1 MSGEADLA
9 AIGALMS
16 DRTRATILTTLL
28 NGGLTSASQLA
39 DRAGVSRSL
48 ASSHLRKLT
57 EGGLIAVEPRQR
69 QRLYRLSG
77 QHVADAL
84 EVLLFMAP
92 AGTVNSLRAS
102 RERDNLREA
111 RLCYDHLAGRVGVAL
126 TDGLTGAGLLRE
138 TPGGYEITGRG
149 ASAFRQL
156 DIDVEILAARERPLT
171 RACMDRS
178 EGRHHL
184 AGQLGA
190 ALTGELLQRGW
201 LESREASRVVRLS
214 IAGREGLVDALGV
227 SIPSAEEAD
236 EPAPSFP
243 QPLPGELH
251 VHPSPGTADPSAP
264 QPHGA
269 HHHTHHGLR
278 GVPAA

>member
-9 AIGALMS
+9 AIGSLMS

-28 NGGLTSASQLA
+28 NGGLTSASTLA

-57 EGGLIAVEPRQR
+57 EGGLIVVEPRQR

-92 AGTVNSLRAS
+92 ATPVKSLRAS
-102 RERDNLREA
+102 RERDGLREA

-126 TDGLTGAGLLRE
+126 TDGLLDAGLLSP
-138 TPGGYEITGRG
+138 TPGGYTVTPRG
-149 ASAFRQL
+149 IGALGQL
-156 DIDVEILAARERPLT
+156 DIDVADLRTRERPLT

-184 AGQLGA
+184 AGSIGA

-214 IAGREGLVDALGV
+214 LAGREGLHDALGV
-227 SIPSAEEAD
+227 SIPEAEDVPEAVD
-236 EPAPSFP
+236 APTG
-243 QPLPGELH
+243 PGGLH
-251 VHPSPGTADPSAP
+251 LHPSSHADVHAPRTPGT
-264 QPHGA
+264 
-269 HHHTHHGLR
+269 HHTHHGLR
-278 GVPAA
+278 GVSAA